1 MKNRI
6 PEHLMII
13 EWTEPLGGGRELEK
27 VAMFNSTVV
36 SETTVRDWLG
46 RGVLDWVLKPSVVI
60 MTKQQYQNLFDRE
73 PTSDEAN
80 FYEELRLEQQGGIT

>member
-13 EWTEPLGGGRELEK
+13 EWTESIGGGRELEK

-36 SETTVRDWLG
+36 SETTVRDWLE

-60 MTKQQYQNLFDRE
+60 MTKQQYQNLFDQE